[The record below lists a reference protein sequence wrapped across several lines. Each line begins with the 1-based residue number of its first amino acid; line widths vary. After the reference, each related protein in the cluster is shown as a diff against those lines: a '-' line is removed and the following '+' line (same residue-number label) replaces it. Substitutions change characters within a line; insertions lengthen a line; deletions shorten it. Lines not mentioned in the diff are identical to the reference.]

1 MANII
6 SRAAVAIGK
15 PFGIGGGKGSRVV
28 SQNRAARMGRK
39 AAGRKAVRLP
49 AAPVGAKHY
58 TAVKGAARGARGGA
72 SKSGSGVASP

>member
-6 SRAAVAIGK
+6 SRAASAIGRL
-15 PFGIGGGKGSRVV
+15 FGIGGGKGSGIA
-28 SQNRAARMGRK
+28 SQNSAARMGRR

-58 TAVKGAARGARGGA
+58 TAAKRGARGGA
-72 SKSGSGVASP
+72 SAGGTSGS